1 MSQEKS
7 LVYVIAVTV
16 KNRNYCAELYSWI
29 VAWPWENIHW
39 MLFQVLSE
47 LMYFTLYLKVEGVG
61 GSDVLHV
68 VGLNVVSTMFYDT

>member
-1 MSQEKS
+1 M
-7 LVYVIAVTV
+7 LNCTV
-16 KNRNYCAELYSWI
+16 GLLPD
-29 VAWPWENIHW
+29 AWPWENIHW
-39 MLFQVLSE
+39 MLFQILSE

>member
-16 KNRNYCAELYSWI
+16 KNRNYCADLYSWI

-39 MLFQVLSE
+39 MLFQILSE
-47 LMYFTLYLKVEGVG
+47 LMYFTLYSTSRSKGLVEVMYCM
-61 GSDVLHV
+61 SLD
-68 VGLNVVSTMFYDT
+68 